1 MSSELIISLILLH
14 DSTNIL
20 EKKKTKD
27 EFLNL
32 NINLVKKKKI
42 LMVGEEIRTQVS
54 RTTNIKHYQ
63 LS

>member
-32 NINLVKKKKI
+32 NINLVKKKDFDGRRRDSNSGVK
-42 LMVGEEIRTQVS
+42 
-54 RTTNIKHYQ
+54 NYKY
-63 LS
+63 